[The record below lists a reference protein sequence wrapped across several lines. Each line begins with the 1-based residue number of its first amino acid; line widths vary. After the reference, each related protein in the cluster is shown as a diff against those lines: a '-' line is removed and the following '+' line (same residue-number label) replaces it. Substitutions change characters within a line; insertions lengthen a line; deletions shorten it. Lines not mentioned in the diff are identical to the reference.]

1 MSSPDP
7 TPIQRNGFMPRC
19 LWLIIFMLLGSPIL
33 GNDNDTSVPES
44 DTVSYYH
51 QVRPVFQAK
60 CHGCHQAAKSTGDYI
75 MTSFEHLLQGGESET
90 AAIVPGAP
98 EQSYLLELVTP
109 EDGAAEM
116 PKKSDPLSADE
127 IELIRRWISEGA
139 TNDTPADAGRT
150 FDQDHPPV
158 YTRPPVITS
167 MDYSPDGQWLA
178 IGGFHEVLLHRTDG
192 SGLEARLIG
201 LSERIESVRFS
212 PDGGRLAVT
221 GGRPGRMGEVQI
233 WDVASRELLL
243 SAPFTYDTL
252 YGASWS
258 PDGKQIAF
266 GCSDSSLRAIDSTTG
281 EQVVYM
287 AAHDDWILGTT
298 FSHDGQSVF
307 SASRDKTIKKTHV
320 PTERF
325 LGNVTTH
332 TPGFLLGGMKAIVR
346 HPQRKELL
354 AGGADGAPKLFKM
367 DVTAAR
373 ASGGNPNQI
382 REYAALPGRIFDVAF
397 SPDGSLAFAGSSLDG
412 VGEVRAFNTESGE
425 QQWKLSITEG
435 GIFSLVAS
443 RDGQVLATAGFDG
456 WIRLVDVATGTVQ
469 HKFLPV
475 DISTSTDKEEA
486 VLRATVADST
496 PLQLKETLSTDVAP
510 LRLKANPRELEIR
523 HLIDYAQLIVRAE
536 FATGSVEDVT
546 RLASWRVEGGVG
558 RVSPT
563 GRFTPE
569 QSGQGRI
576 IAEVSGKSVEIPIT
590 VHPIDGPYVPDF
602 IRDVT
607 PILSKV
613 GCNAGTCHGA
623 KTGKNGFKLSL
634 RGYDPLFDV
643 RGFTDDLKTRRINLA
658 APASSLMLLKCTASV
673 PHEGQQVIH
682 PDSTRYRI
690 LHDWI
695 ADGAQLHSN
704 SRQVA
709 RVDIFPQNPVIQQT
723 GAFQQMR
730 VVATYSDGSQQD
742 VTHESFVESG
752 NIDTAKSV
760 SNQAGLIRALR
771 RGEAPILVRYE
782 GAYASTILTI
792 MGERDG
798 FVWQQPP
805 ANNPIDEFV
814 LAKLKRTKT
823 LSSGICNDYE
833 FARRVYLDVIG
844 LPPSSEQLKEFIADS
859 RDSRWKRDEL
869 IDRLVG
875 SPEYVEHWT
884 NKWADLLQV
893 NGKFLGRDGAVAFRS
908 WIRDHVEKN
917 TRYDEFARKILTANG
932 SNRENPAASYFKILR
947 TPQDTMENTTHLFLA
962 TRFSCNKCH
971 DHPFER
977 WTQDQYYGMAAFF
990 ARVGL
995 KEDPESKDRKIGGT
1009 SVESAKPYY
1018 EVVYELEEGEVK
1030 HDRTGLVTPPSFPYA
1045 IDSLSDGPAS
1055 RRERMAAWVTASDNP
1070 YFATS
1075 YVNRLWGYLIGV
1087 GLIEPLDDIRAG
1099 NPPTNPELLTWLAR
1113 EFMEHSFDTQHMIR
1127 TICKSRTYQLS
1138 LQTNSWNEDDTI
1150 NYSHA
1155 KARRLPA
1162 EVLYDAVYR
1171 VTGAHSQFPGVA
1183 SGTRAAALPDVGIKL
1198 PDGFLSNFGRPARES
1213 ACECERTADLRLGP
1227 VMALVSGPTVN
1238 DAISDLDNAIARLVA
1253 QQPDNRELCREIFLR
1268 FLNRPPTPVEI
1279 EATWNL
1285 TEQLKSDHE
1294 RVVSQLEEYRKLLPG
1309 IVAER
1314 KRLRQE
1320 RMAFLGKQLDDY
1332 EIQLA
1337 PRLGQLELKRQH
1349 RLLELEHELSEYE
1362 LAFPSRFATWEK
1374 RQLEPTEWAVFDPEH
1389 LESDYPRDMEKLEDL
1404 SVYVS
1409 GRNGRVRYM
1418 VTGESTA
1425 KNLTAVRLEVLTD
1438 ERLPHQGPG
1447 RRESDGNFVLSEF
1460 KVSWAPLGT
1469 NPEVDADKQAWKNI
1483 SLTDAIADFS
1493 QKEFDVTYATDGKL
1507 NDDKGWAIKP
1517 ETGKN
1522 HTVVFETA
1530 EAPIEGER
1538 ILLRFELIHDYG
1550 STETTIG
1557 RFRISTSTSPRRVPG
1572 PLTDHLKEILQISS
1586 DNRNKEQQD
1595 ELVEHFRKND
1605 VRLKKLDTQ
1614 IGQAK
1619 QPLPNDPHLSKLK
1632 DQLVLARRPLGKED
1646 LKEERLGRYVRLSR
1660 QQLESHRL
1668 TVAQD
1673 LAWALINNP
1682 AFLFNR

>member
-1 MSSPDP
+1 
-7 TPIQRNGFMPRC
+7 MPRC
-19 LWLIIFMLLGSPIL
+19 FWLIIFMLLATRVLGS
-33 GNDNDTSVPES
+33 DNDTTVPES

-51 QVRPVFQAK
+51 QVRPLFQAN
-60 CHGCHQAAKSTGDYI
+60 CHGCHQAAKASGDYA
-75 MTSFEHLLQGGESET
+75 MTAFESLLQGGESET
-90 AAIVPGAP
+90 AAIIPGAP
-98 EQSYLLELVTP
+98 EQSYLLELITP
-109 EDGAAEM
+109 VDGVAEM
-116 PKKSDPLSADE
+116 PKKGDPLSADE

-139 TNDTPADAGRT
+139 TNDTPTDAGRT
-150 FDQDHPPV
+150 FDQDHPPI

-212 PDGGRLAVT
+212 PDGRRLAVT

-233 WDVASRELLL
+233 WDVTSRELLL
-243 SAPFTYDTL
+243 SAPFTHDTL

-266 GCSDSSLRAIDSTTG
+266 GCGDSSLRAIDSTTG
-281 EQVVYM
+281 EQLVYM
-287 AAHDDWILGTT
+287 AAHGDWILGTT
-298 FSHDGQSVF
+298 FSHDGQSIF
-307 SASRDKTIKKTHV
+307 SASRDKTIKKTSV

-325 LGNVTTH
+325 VGNVTTH
-332 TPGFLLGGMKAIVR
+332 TPGVLQGGMKAIVR

-367 DVTAAR
+367 DVTAAP

-397 SPDGSLAFAGSSLDG
+397 SPDGSLVFAGSSLNG
-412 VGEVRAFNTESGE
+412 AGEVRAFNTESGE
-425 QQWKLSITEG
+425 QQWELSITEG

-443 RDGQVLATAGFDG
+443 RDGHALATAGFDG

-475 DISTSTDKEEA
+475 DISTSTDQEEA

-496 PLQLKETLSTDVAP
+496 PLQLKETISTDVTP
-510 LRLKANPRELEIR
+510 LNLKANPQELEIL
-523 HLIDYAQLIVRAE
+523 HPIDYAQLIIRAE

-558 RVSPT
+558 HVSPT

-569 QSGQGRI
+569 KSGQGLI
-576 IAEVSGKSVEIPIT
+576 VAKVSGKSVEIPVT
-590 VHPIDGPYVPDF
+590 VQPIDGPYVPDF
-602 IRDVT
+602 VRDVT

-623 KTGKNGFKLSL
+623 QAGKNGFKLSL

-643 RGFTDDLKTRRINLA
+643 RAFTDDLKTRRVNLA
-658 APASSLMLLKCTASV
+658 APASSLMLLKCTAGV
-673 PHEGQQVIH
+673 PHEGGQVIH
-682 PDSTRYRI
+682 PDSANYRV

-695 ADGAQLHSN
+695 TAGAQLHSN
-704 SRQVA
+704 SPQVT
-709 RVDIFPQNPVIQQT
+709 RVDIYPQNPVIQQI
-723 GAFQQMR
+723 GSLQQMR
-730 VVATYSDGSQQD
+730 VVATYSDGSQRD

-752 NIDTAKSV
+752 NTDAAKSI
-760 SNQAGLIRALR
+760 SNQSGLIRALR

-782 GAYASTILTI
+782 GAYASTIVTI

-805 ANNPIDEFV
+805 TNNPIDKFV
-814 LAKLKRTKT
+814 LAKLERTKT
-823 LSSGICNDYE
+823 LSSGLCNDYD
-833 FARRVYLDVIG
+833 FVRRVYLDLIG
-844 LPPSSEQLKEFIADS
+844 LPPTSKQLKEFIDDPE
-859 RDSRWKRDEL
+859 DSRWKRDKL

-875 SPEYVEHWT
+875 SPDYVEHWT

-893 NGKFLGRDGAVAFRS
+893 NGKFLGRDGATAFRA
-908 WIRDHVEKN
+908 WIRGHVEKN
-917 TRYDEFARKILTANG
+917 TGYNEFAHKILTANG

-962 TRFSCNKCH
+962 TRFNCNKCH

-977 WTQDQYYGMAAFF
+977 WTQDQYYQMAAFF

-1045 IDSLSDGPAS
+1045 IDSLVDNPAS
-1055 RRERMAAWVTASDNP
+1055 RRERLAAWVTAPDNP

-1099 NPPTNPELLTWLAR
+1099 NPPSNPELLTWLAR
-1113 EFMEHSFDTQHMIR
+1113 EFLEHGFDTQHMIR

-1138 LQTNSWNEDDTI
+1138 LETNSWNEDDTV

-1171 VTGAHSQFPGVA
+1171 VTGAHSQFPDVA

-1198 PDGFLSNFGRPARES
+1198 PDGFLGNLGRPPRES

-1238 DAISDLDNAIARLVA
+1238 DAISDVDNAIARLVT
-1253 QQPDNRELCREIFLR
+1253 QQPDDRELCREIFLR
-1268 FLNRPPTPVEI
+1268 VLNRLPTPVEI
-1279 EATWNL
+1279 DATWNL
-1285 TEQLKSDHE
+1285 TEQIQADHE
-1294 RVVSQLEEYRKLLPG
+1294 QLVSQLEEYRKLLPG
-1309 IVAER
+1309 IMAER
-1314 KRLRQE
+1314 KRLRKE
-1320 RMAFLGKQLDDY
+1320 RLEFLEKQLDEY

-1362 LAFPSRFATWEK
+1362 LAFPSRFATWET
-1374 RQLEPTEWAVFDPEH
+1374 RQSEPTEWAVFDPEH
-1389 LESDYPRDMEKLEDL
+1389 LDSDYPREMEKLEDL
-1404 SVYVS
+1404 SIYVS
-1409 GRNGRVRYM
+1409 GSTTGRVSYM

-1425 KNLTAVRLEVLTD
+1425 TNLTAVQLEVLTD

-1447 RRESDGNFVLSEF
+1447 RRTSDGNFVLSEF
-1460 KVSWAPLGT
+1460 KVSWAPWGT
-1469 NPEVDADKQAWKNI
+1469 DPNVDADKEAWNNI
-1483 SLTDAIADFS
+1483 RLTDVVADFS
-1493 QKEFDVTYATDGKL
+1493 QKDFNVTFAIDRKL
-1507 NDDKGWAIKP
+1507 SDDKGWAILP
-1517 ETGKN
+1517 ETGKD
-1522 HTVVFETA
+1522 HTVVFETE

-1538 ILLRFELIHDYG
+1538 FLLRFELIQEYG
-1550 STETTIG
+1550 SPETAIG
-1557 RFRISTSTSPRRVPG
+1557 KFRISTSSAPRRVPG
-1572 PLTDHLKEILQISS
+1572 PLSDHLKEILQISA

-1605 VRLKKLDTQ
+1605 VVLKKLTTEID
-1614 IGQAK
+1614 QAK

-1646 LKEERLGRYVRLSR
+1646 LKKERLDRYVRISK
-1660 QQLESHRL
+1660 QQLQSHRL
-1668 TVAQD
+1668 TVTQD
-1673 LAWALINNP
+1673 LVWALINNP